1 MNPNNSDLPGPLPE
15 KVPALHVSGHIA
27 RCAQLAML
35 LEVSASPKPGNVD
48 REHDYPDTCFEH
60 FVASSVGVYPALEQA
75 ARSRNGIGSLV
86 NVAVCESA
94 SWQRGGN
101 THFGA
106 FLLLVPLAMAAG
118 ELLSGNEAGSE
129 SGSKFGKESIY
140 NPGKGHKKLDPEDF
154 EILAARAHALV
165 RATDS
170 GDAVEF
176 YRAFGAGGVRVNGV
190 EEFDLE
196 DPDSTAKLLEKDVT
210 LYDLMEISKGYD
222 LIANEWTTGFR
233 RCLEGAKSVLEFM
246 QARNGESFDGK
257 SVDGK
262 SAGSTLNC
270 SGTGINEAVV
280 YTFLKLLS
288 RHRDTFIQTKF
299 DADTADYVSS
309 RARSILSEW
318 KNGGSDCLSDYG
330 SNCCSGCG
338 SDYVSDCCSDCG
350 SGNLDFSVLLP
361 AVQALDAEL
370 LEKRINPGS
379 TADIVIAGLFIALLG
394 GLRF

>member
-1 MNPNNSDLPGPLPE
+1 MNPDNADIPGFLPSGAFAS
-15 KVPALHVSGHIA
+15 PASSHIA

-60 FVASSVGVYPALEQA
+60 FVASSVGVYPALEFA
-75 ARSRNGIGSLV
+75 ARSREGVGALIKA
-86 NVAVCESA
+86 AVSESSA
-94 SWQRGGN
+94 WQRGGN

-118 ELLSGNEAGSE
+118 EFFGIKASGNGSFGQE
-129 SGSKFGKESIY
+129 SFSQERFGYESFIL
-140 NPGKGHKKLDPEDF
+140 KASDF
-154 EILAARAHALV
+154 EVLASRAHAFV

-170 GDAVEF
+170 EDAVEF
-176 YRAFGAGGVRVNGV
+176 YRAFGAAGVRVNSV

-196 DPDSTAKLLEKDVT
+196 DPEATAELREQNIT

-222 LIANEWTTGFR
+222 LIANEWTSGFG
-233 RCLEGAKSVLEFM
+233 RCLEGARCILDFM
-246 QARNGESFDGK
+246 QARNGGAES
-257 SVDGK
+257 SVR
-262 SAGSTLNC
+262 GSSPDC

-280 YTFLKLLS
+280 YAFIKLLS

-299 DADTADYVSS
+299 DSETADYVSS
-309 RARSILSEW
+309 RAREILLARE
-318 KNGGSDCLSDYG
+318 D
-330 SNCCSGCG
+330 
-338 SDYVSDCCSDCG
+338 G
-350 SGNLDFSVLLP
+350 SGPASRAFSSLIP
-361 AVQALDAEL
+361 AIREFDSEL

-379 TADIVIAGLFIALLG
+379 TADIIIAGLFIALLG